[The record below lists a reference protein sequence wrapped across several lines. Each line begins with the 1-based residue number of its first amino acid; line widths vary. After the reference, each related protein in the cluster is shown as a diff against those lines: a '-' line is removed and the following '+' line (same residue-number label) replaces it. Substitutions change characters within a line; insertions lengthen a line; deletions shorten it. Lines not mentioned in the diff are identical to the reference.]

1 MIRKR
6 RSNTEFGSNC
16 YLLGDK
22 VTGEAILVDPSV
34 SAEAMADIIEGFQVV
49 GIILTHCHFDHMLT
63 LNEAIELTSAPV
75 MVGQEDAAGLTDPSI
90 NLSLFIGRPLKCP
103 GPDNI
108 LASGDVVACGRWRF
122 GVIGTPGHTPGSICL
137 VCQEAQVA
145 ITGDTL
151 FADSIGRTDLPG
163 GDEGEMA
170 RSLRLITNLDDDLRV
185 LPGHG
190 PEAFLWEIKE
200 INPFLGSSLDG

>member
-1 MIRKR
+1 MIRR
-6 RSNTEFGSNC
+6 RQSNPEFGSNC
-16 YLLGDK
+16 YLIGDR

-34 SAEAMADIIEGFQVV
+34 SAEVMADMMEGFQVL
-49 GIILTHCHFDHMLT
+49 GIVLTHCHFDHMMA

-75 MVGQEDAAGLTDPSI
+75 MVGREDALGLTDPSI
-90 NLSLFIGRPLKCP
+90 NLSTFVGRLLKCP

-108 LASGDVVACGRWRF
+108 LASGDIVSCGRWRF
-122 GVIGTPGHTPGSICL
+122 GVIETPGHTPGSICL
-137 VCQEAQVA
+137 VCQEARVI

-151 FADSIGRTDLPG
+151 FADSVGRTDLPRG
-163 GDEGEMA
+163 NEEELA
-170 RSLRLITNLDDDLRV
+170 RSLRLITNLDNDLRV